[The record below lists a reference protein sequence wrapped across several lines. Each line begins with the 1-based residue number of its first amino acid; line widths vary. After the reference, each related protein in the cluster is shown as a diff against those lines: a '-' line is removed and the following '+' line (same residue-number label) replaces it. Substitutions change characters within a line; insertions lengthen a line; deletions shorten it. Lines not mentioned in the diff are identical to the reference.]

1 MSLTHILSTNS
12 APNYCVMHKVRPSF
26 VFDESL
32 NAAFLQELF
41 EGDTTYAETV
51 FEDFLKDIPIYWER
65 VEAAYNSK
73 NLPVLG
79 TTVHTCK
86 TLFGYVGFT
95 DLQEQCQQFENKC
108 SVNTVE
114 ELKLDY
120 ILLIQRKEK
129 AQHIIEKEYGRLR
142 EFNEAK

>member
-1 MSLTHILSTNS
+1 MQNIRTG
-12 APNYCVMHKVRPSF
+12 F

-32 NAAFLQELF
+32 NSSFLAELF
-41 EGDTTYAETV
+41 EGDTIYAETV
-51 FEDFLKDIPIYWER
+51 FEDFLRDLPVYWER
-65 VEAAYNSK
+65 VEAAYSNK

-95 DLQEQCQQFENKC
+95 DLQELCQQFENKC
-108 SVNTVE
+108 SVNSVE
-114 ELKLDY
+114 ELRLEY

-129 AQHIIEKEYGRLR
+129 AQHIIEKEYDRLR
-142 EFNEAK
+142 LFNEMKD

>member
-1 MSLTHILSTNS
+1 MQNIRTG
-12 APNYCVMHKVRPSF
+12 F

-32 NAAFLQELF
+32 NAAFLAELF

-51 FEDFLKDIPIYWER
+51 FEDFLRDIPVYWER
-65 VEAAYNSK
+65 VETAYINK

-79 TTVHTCK
+79 TSVHTCK

-95 DLQEQCQQFENKC
+95 DLQELCQQFENKC
-108 SVNTVE
+108 SVNSVE
-114 ELKLDY
+114 ELRLDY

-129 AQHIIEKEYGRLR
+129 AQHIIEKEYDRLR
-142 EFNEAK
+142 QFNGSNG

>member
-1 MSLTHILSTNS
+1 MQKIRQ
-12 APNYCVMHKVRPSF
+12 AF

-32 NAAFLQELF
+32 NASFLAELF
-41 EGDTTYAETV
+41 EGDTIYAETV
-51 FEDFLKDIPIYWER
+51 FEDFLRDLPVYWEQ
-65 VEAAYNSK
+65 VEAAYNTK

-79 TTVHTCK
+79 TTIHTCK

-108 SVNTVE
+108 SVNSLE

-120 ILLIQRKEK
+120 IILIQRKDK
-129 AQHIIEKEYGRLR
+129 AQLIIEKEYIRLR
-142 EFNEAK
+142 RFNEGLD